1 LILICLEEGEKMSE
15 AFEKHLDKRI
25 SELHERMRN
34 YKLKKKVE
42 IKTFETTRRKGVEK
56 Y

>member
-1 LILICLEEGEKMSE
+1 MSS
-15 AFEKHLDKRI
+15 AFERHEDKRI
-25 SELHERMRN
+25 REIHERMRN

-42 IKTFETTRRKGVEK
+42 MKTFETTHQKCEEK

>member
-1 LILICLEEGEKMSE
+1 MSE

-25 SELHERMRN
+25 SELHERMRI

-42 IKTFETTRRKGVEK
+42 MKTFETTRRKGLEK